1 MMSNL
6 MEWSVPIREFLE
18 RIHLLVRSEAAAGH
32 AIRVDGTCLV
42 LAGVYLTRFIGS
54 HAARVAGIVVASTAH
69 RWVAVALFLGG
80 HSPKNWAA
88 AFEAASDRAIR
99 TGEIAA
105 LEERFLRAI
114 SYRLFVGGQEFR
126 CLCEVL
132 EKVPLPPCGCC
143 ASRKRQADAVVGD
156 EEEEHRRVRARLPS
170 PVVMPPLRIFLG

>member
-1 MMSNL
+1 
-6 MEWSVPIREFLE
+6 
-18 RIHLLVRSEAAAGH
+18 
-32 AIRVDGTCLV
+32 
-42 LAGVYLTRFIGS
+42 
-54 HAARVAGIVVASTAH
+54 HAARVAGIVVEPSTAH
-69 RWVAVALFLGG
+69 RLVAVALFLGG

-88 AFEAASDRAIR
+88 AFEAVSDRAIR

-126 CLCEVL
+126 GLCEVL

-156 EEEEHRRVRARLPS
+156 EEEEHRRAQGHEEKTVHGRGYLRLSQHSIQSNSSSFGCFSYFYFVCLDFAVGTRPEKT
-170 PVVMPPLRIFLG
+170 